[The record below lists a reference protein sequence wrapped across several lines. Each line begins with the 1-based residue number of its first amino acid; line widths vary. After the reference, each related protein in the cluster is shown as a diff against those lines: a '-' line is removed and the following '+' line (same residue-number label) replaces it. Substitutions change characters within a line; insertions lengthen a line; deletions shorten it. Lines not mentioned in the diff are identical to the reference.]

1 MTDIADTASPPLAT
15 LGEIAT
21 LHDPQAGRSLLV
33 LREEVRPA
41 GFFSRLA
48 DRLRDRTDE
57 MIDETRQRIE
67 DRPAMSILI
76 ALAVGV
82 IGGSI
87 LRGRRYRSHW

>member
-1 MTDIADTASPPLAT
+1 MTDIAVTASPGLAT

-21 LHDPQAGRSLLV
+21 LHDPQAGRSLLA
-33 LREEVRPA
+33 LREDVRPA
-41 GFFSRLA
+41 GFFSALA
-48 DRLRDRTDE
+48 DRLRDRADD

-76 ALAVGV
+76 ALAVGL

-87 LRGRRYRSHW
+87 LRGSRHR